1 MQKVND
7 MIAEDG
13 FTISVGDEVMIDGVW
28 MHCVELWDDGTMFVC
43 DEDGGM
49 VETNIDEVE

>member
-1 MQKVND
+1 